1 MKLTRMP
8 LILCIVGTLGLSP
21 ATSRADFFGGDLPLL
36 SAILAQA
43 IQQLAQL
50 RALMGNGKDTLGFL
64 ELINE
69 GIRQAMDI
77 MRTMNTTIQPGI
89 YSNYQNVNDLMNQLQ
104 SLYGTVSDTF
114 DSKLERSQDQSV
126 SEAITLHNQAFQYAT
141 QLDPEVEKIKDYAR
155 VVSPQGAAKLT
166 AQSLGVLIHVSNQ
179 ILRTNAAMLKIMSE
193 NLALQN
199 RHEKMSSRA
208 FKTTY
213 ESVSKNLNS
222 LAPMQTST
230 DLNKR

>member
-114 DSKLERSQDQSV
+114 D
-126 SEAITLHNQAFQYAT
+126 
-141 QLDPEVEKIKDYAR
+141 
-155 VVSPQGAAKLT
+155 
-166 AQSLGVLIHVSNQ
+166 
-179 ILRTNAAMLKIMSE
+179 
-193 NLALQN
+193 
-199 RHEKMSSRA
+199 
-208 FKTTY
+208 
-213 ESVSKNLNS
+213 
-222 LAPMQTST
+222 
-230 DLNKR
+230 